1 VVLIVWNSKERINLN
16 MTDAQA
22 YKKLYGDIIMV
33 VEFYRKKYNPLTWEV
48 FDESH
53 EESCN

>member
-1 VVLIVWNSKERINLN
+1 

-53 EESCN
+53 EESCD